1 MIHFFRKERWR
12 LAQDNQF
19 FKYGRYAIGEIVL
32 VVIGILIALY
42 INNWNEDQKD
52 RKFEL
57 EMLKEVHNSL
67 QADKGYLEWIKKRN
81 ETKEQGLQVMLQMME
96 SGKEYPD
103 SVLLKTYNQITTR
116 LSFSYNTGGYESIK
130 SVGFDKISNEKVRA
144 GLIELYE
151 TSLPVS
157 TGIMNFFRDYQDSN
171 QDIVGL
177 HNSLWDL
184 TTIQLPDGTRKIVS
198 KPQSSDFLKQPELIE
213 RLKIEQDVMSFNKM
227 HLNNLEQIVDRG
239 IGLVE
244 QDIYSP

>member
-1 MIHFFRKERWR
+1 MISFFRKTRYR
-12 LAQDNQF
+12 LAHDNQF

-42 INNWNEDQKD
+42 INNWNEEQKD
-52 RKFEL
+52 RNFEL

-67 QADKGYLEWIKKRN
+67 LVDKGYLEWIKKRN
-81 ETKEQGLQVMLQMME
+81 ETKEQGLQIMLQMME

-144 GLIELYE
+144 GLIEMYE
-151 TSLPVS
+151 TSLPVT
-157 TGIMNFFRDYQDSN
+157 TGIMNFFREYQDSN

-177 HNSLWDL
+177 HNSLWEL
-184 TTIQLPDGTRKIVS
+184 TIINLPDGTKKIVS
-198 KPQSSDFLKQPELIE
+198 KPKKADFLKQPELIE

-227 HLNNLEQIVDRG
+227 HLNNLERIVDKG
-239 IGLVE
+239 IELVE
-244 QDIYSP
+244 QNIQNP